1 MDNIEELLR
10 ALSEDDGS
18 PPPAEENINSS
29 QGGLLDGL
37 DLDAIMKI
45 MGLLEQMNKPDDN
58 ERFLLALK
66 PLLRDENRTKI
77 DSAVKILKLLALLP
91 ILKESGIFGKLI

>member
-18 PPPAEENINSS
+18 PPPAEDNNNGS
-29 QGGLLDGL
+29 QGGLFDGL
-37 DLDAIMKI
+37 DLDALMKI

-77 DSAVKILKLLALLP
+77 DSALKILKLLALLP

>member
-18 PPPAEENINSS
+18 PPPAEDNNNGS

-37 DLDAIMKI
+37 ALDALMKI

>member
-18 PPPAEENINSS
+18 PPPAEDNNKGS
-29 QGGLLDGL
+29 QGGLFDGL
-37 DLDAIMKI
+37 DLDALMKI

-66 PLLRDENRTKI
+66 PLLRDENKTKI